1 MSSTIHSALSNLSS
15 RAFSSIPTTALTLLI
30 GFVSFSMMKSLF
42 RSSRF
47 NPAGKHCYI
56 GGGSEGLGL
65 SLACQLAER
74 GANISIVSRSQGK
87 LDKALEE
94 IEAHRQNDQQIFKA
108 YSCDLTDSASAA
120 TTLRTACK
128 AIPSSSSSSSSS
140 DSSSS
145 TYSLAAPDYVF
156 ACAGGCVPGMFDKVS
171 SEKHWECMEWNY
183 RSCLNTIH
191 EAIVL
196 MKEQGNGN
204 GGKGGKVVL
213 TSSVLGLMSFA
224 GYSTY
229 SPSKYAIRGLAES
242 LRNELILYGIDVHLF
257 LPATIFSPG
266 FENEQKL
273 KPEITKKIEG
283 PDEGLTPD
291 QVARELIKGL
301 ERNDFYITYEPVGN
315 MFRNSR
321 GITPRNNFLID
332 SFWSLVGTIALP
344 IWGWMSADGEVR
356 KEAKRFAKEARGS
369 RK

>member
-1 MSSTIHSALSNLSS
+1 MSSQINQILFHLSS
-15 RAFSSIPTTALTLLI
+15 RAISSPTTTVFTLVASLI
-30 GFVSFSMMKSLF
+30 TLSLMKSFFF

-47 NPAGKHCYI
+47 SPAGKHCYI

-65 SLACQLAER
+65 SLACQLAQR
-74 GANISIVSRSQGK
+74 GANVSIVSRSQAK
-87 LDKALEE
+87 LDKALAE
-94 IEAHRQNDQQIFKA
+94 IETHRQNPQQIFKA
-108 YSCDLTDSASAA
+108 YSCDLMNPTQAASTLESACLS
-120 TTLRTACK
+120 
-128 AIPSSSSSSSSS
+128 IPSSTG
-140 DSSSS
+140 S
-145 TYSLAAPDYVF
+145 TISPDYVF
-156 ACAGGCVPGMFDKVS
+156 ACAGGCVPGMFTS
-171 SEKHWECMEWNY
+171 MSAEKHWECMEWNF
-183 RSCLNTIH
+183 RTCLNTIH
-191 EAIVL
+191 QAIVG
-196 MKEQGNGN
+196 MKEVYGGNN
-204 GGKGGKVVL
+204 NSKGGGGKVVL
-213 TSSVLGLMSFA
+213 TSSVLALMSFA

-291 QVARELIKGL
+291 QVAKELIKGL

-332 SFWSLVGTIALP
+332 SFWSLIGTIALP
-344 IWGWMSADGEVR
+344 VWGWMSADGEVK
-356 KEAKRFAKEARGS
+356 KEAKRIAKLS
-369 RK
+369 KK